1 MKPRNPL
8 VGLAV
13 AAAAA
18 SLALSAC
25 HRNTDGTA
33 ASTDTTTTASTSPP
47 TNTAAPGNETTPAGS
62 GIKPSSNMSS
72 GTVDSSASPG
82 AMVANS
88 PTAAVAPSGTPLT
101 GFDKTFAT
109 NAAEGGMFEVEVGK
123 LAKDKASD
131 PAVKDFGQKLVDD
144 HSAAN
149 DKLRQIATSHNLA
162 LPASLPADKQKELDK
177 LAKLSG
183 KAFDKAFVQMVGMK
197 DHKHDIAQFEKA
209 SREAKA
215 DDLRAFAKDALPTLH
230 QHLSTASKLP
240 GHA

>member
-1 MKPRNPL
+1 MSKTPSRFVL
-8 VGLAV
+8 SLAAL
-13 AAAAA
+13 AAA
-18 SLALSAC
+18 LALSAC
-25 HRNTDGTA
+25 KNRDESA
-33 ASTDTTTTASTSPP
+33 TTAQ
-47 TNTAAPGNETTPAGS
+47 TNPPAGTS
-62 GIKPSSNMSS
+62 DSATGTVPGSQPPSSTTAGVSPSADNSNAVGTS
-72 GTVDSSASPG
+72 GTMSAN
-82 AMVANS
+82 A
-88 PTAAVAPSGTPLT
+88 TPLPAPDAQ
-101 GFDKTFAT
+101 FVAK
-109 NAAEGGMFEVEVGK
+109 AAEGGQFEIEIGK
-123 LAKDKASD
+123 LAAQKATDS
-131 PAVKDFGQKLVDD
+131 AVKSFAQMLVDD

-215 DDLRAFAKDALPTLH
+215 DDLRAFARDALPTLQ